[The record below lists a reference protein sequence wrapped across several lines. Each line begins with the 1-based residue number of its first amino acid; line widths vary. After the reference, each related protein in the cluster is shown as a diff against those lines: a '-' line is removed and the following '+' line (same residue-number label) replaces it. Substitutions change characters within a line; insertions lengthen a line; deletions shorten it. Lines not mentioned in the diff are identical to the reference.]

1 VPLVSNL
8 KVHDYQFEVAV
19 PAGKWRWTTRL
30 DVSKS
35 NPEYSIRDIVSPY
48 GLLRDSIPLP
58 GSVVQAMAESITELQ
73 ANFSP
78 HILVGPPSSLTFTVT
93 EGQGYSLSQGVLLTN
108 DGVYGSILG
117 VTITTSASYVRA
129 TPANIGNLA
138 LNESGQFDVD
148 VNSAALLA
156 VDSPYNEML
165 TIQDPGATNSPQ
177 MVPVTI
183 VVLPK
188 ATIGCS
194 VLQLTF
200 TVVRPLVGSFP
211 SIPTQTF
218 NVQNLGVSGSV
229 LEYQVNKLTG
239 LSDWLT
245 GISPS
250 SGQLNSGGHDPIT
263 VTVQPPNNMTQG
275 TYTETLRV
283 AGYSTNNYV
292 DVEIQ
297 LIIT

>member
-1 VPLVSNL
+1 MPLASNL
-8 KVHDYQFEVAV
+8 KFHDYQFEVAV
-19 PAGKWRWTTRL
+19 PAGKWKWTTRL
-30 DVSKS
+30 DVSQS
-35 NPEYSIRDIVSPY
+35 NPVYTIRDILSPY

-58 GSVVQAMAESITELQ
+58 GNVVQAMAESIAELQ

-78 HILVGPPSSLTFTVT
+78 HILMGPPTSLTFTVD
-93 EGQGYSLSQGVLLTN
+93 EGRGYSSSQSVTLTN

-117 VTITTSASYVRA
+117 VTITSSASYVRA
-129 TPANIGNLA
+129 APANIGNLA
-138 LNESGQFDVD
+138 INESGTFDVD
-148 VNSAALLA
+148 VNSTSLLA
-156 VDSPYNEML
+156 VDSPYSETL

-177 MVPVTI
+177 TFPVTI
-183 VVLPK
+183 VVRPK
-188 ATIGCS
+188 AQVGCTPT
-194 VLQLTF
+194 LLTF
-200 TVVRPLVGSFP
+200 TVVKPLVGGFP

-218 NVQNLGVSGSV
+218 TVQNLGPSGSV

-245 GISPS
+245 GLVPS
-250 SGQLNSGGHDPIT
+250 SGDLTSGGSETVT

-275 TYTETLRV
+275 TYSETLRV

-292 DVEIQ
+292 DVEIR